1 MYIPNPVMNRMMVNE
16 MYSGIKELS
25 ITPPATMISAIK
37 VDFFL
42 PILSDKQPNMYDET
56 KFELMKMLL
65 ANATYDRYIQFKI
78 DAITN
83 MI

>member
-1 MYIPNPVMNRMMVNE
+1 MNRMMVNE

-25 ITPPATMISAIK
+25 ITPPATMSSAIK

-56 KFELMKMLL
+56 KFELMKILL
-65 ANATYDRYIQFKI
+65 ANATYNRCIQFKI
-78 DAITN
+78 GVITTR
-83 MI
+83 IR